1 MGLSCL
7 ACAATH
13 AEENQPASGE
23 AAFDTEHIFGFAEG
37 SDTGKRGEVEL
48 ESITVGSFG
57 ALSGTYANINNE
69 TSLRYSLSD
78 ELRLSLGS
86 LADYYTI
93 HQVPNLRNHGGF
105 GFSGLIAEA
114 RWHIFDWRT
123 DPFGMA
129 FSFNP
134 LWRQTDATS
143 GETLSNY
150 GLPIAILA
158 DKEIIPS
165 KLFAAVNLAYTPSF
179 FRLNGAFR
187 HDDAFTD
194 SVRVLSDRATSVAGR
209 RAGSRK
215 PRAKRHTR
223 RARSVF
229 RAAAL
234 YRLCREFIH
243 KARLDHSNTRYR
255 LSIDRCR
262 EFSPP
267 PGRAAIRGYFL
278 MRGASRG

>member
-1 MGLSCL
+1 LGLSCL

-143 GETLSNY
+143 GETLSNF
-150 GLPIAILA
+150 GLPIALLA

-187 HDDAFTD
+187 HDDEFTAIV
-194 SVRVLSDRATSVAGR
+194 SASYGIGPRVLLGAELRHENLAQNGTLVA
-209 RAGSRK
+209 
-215 PRAKRHTR
+215 H
-223 RARSVF
+223 
-229 RAAAL
+229 AL
-234 YRLCREFIH
+234 FFGPQLYIGFAE
-243 KARLDHSNTRYR
+243 N
-255 LSIDRCR
+255 LSIK
-262 EFSPP
+262 P
-267 PGRAAIRGYFL
+267 AWAGYFL
-278 MRGASRG
+278 IRRASRG